1 MIRLAKQYGCYGYR
15 KVTAL
20 LRIEGWRV
28 NRNVVSIDNWRSVFL
43 KMRIDS
49 GAKEESV
56 KKDFTRQ
63 SERLQESGIVHCYNA
78 EVWIIHEEDR
88 QDI

>member
-1 MIRLAKQYGCYGYR
+1 M
-15 KVTAL
+15 
-20 LRIEGWRV
+20 LRQPIE
-28 NRNVVSIDNWRSVFL
+28 L
-43 KMRIDS
+43 KNKLNIYNQLTY
-49 GAKEESV
+49 KEIESV

-63 SERLQESGIVHCYNA
+63 SARLQEGGIVHCYNA

>member
-1 MIRLAKQYGCYGYR
+1 
-15 KVTAL
+15 
-20 LRIEGWRV
+20 
-28 NRNVVSIDNWRSVFL
+28 
-43 KMRIDS
+43 MRIDS

-63 SERLQESGIVHCYNA
+63 SARLQKGGIVHCYNA
-78 EVWIIHEEDR
+78 EVWIIYEEDR

>member
-1 MIRLAKQYGCYGYR
+1 MRSDL
-15 KVTAL
+15 
-20 LRIEGWRV
+20 
-28 NRNVVSIDNWRSVFL
+28 VVLPEPN
-43 KMRIDS
+43 IDS

-63 SERLQESGIVHCYNA
+63 SARLQESGIVHCYNS
-78 EVWIIHEEDR
+78 EVWIIYEEDR